1 MQWWFTITAF
11 LSRAVCCNLL
21 SCRDEP
27 RQVPRLTSWG
37 CWSGNLTWIIPGGS
51 CSPLVGGRRSP
62 PTRQVGGREEAQL
75 GRLQFNIFWMLCYA
89 VVNLHDRP
97 RYKWLLFSAGGRREE
112 SSHQAGRWVG
122 GREGGPT
129 WEASHPS
136 QSSQCRLAWK
146 VSATRLWNSKLAE
159 FQVGRTPIAS
169 WPLGEQKQAQ
179 VVLRVAA
186 ICSG

>member
-1 MQWWFTITAF
+1 MQWWSTVTAF
-11 LSRAVCCNLL
+11 
-21 SCRDEP
+21 P
-27 RQVPRLTSWG
+27 RQVPHLTSCG
-37 CWSGNLTWIIPGGS
+37 NGSGNLTRMI
-51 CSPLVGGRRSP
+51 
-62 PTRQVGGREEAQL
+62 QVKVLSGKWLLFFAAGKVKAQL

-97 RYKWLLFSAGGRREE
+97 RYKWLLFSAGGRKEE

-146 VSATRLWNSKLAE
+146 VSLSLKLNELQVGITPSWQNSKCKLTTE
-159 FQVGRTPIAS
+159 RTETGS
-169 WPLGEQKQAQ
+169 S
-179 VVLRVAA
+179 
-186 ICSG
+186 CS